1 MTFHEVK
8 LDANGNP
15 LYELDM
21 VEFEGKWY
29 VIEKRKGDYVLV
41 NDDTQI
47 QLMRVP
53 SSALFLVEHFF

>member
-21 VEFEGKWY
+21 VEFNGKWY
-29 VIEKRKGDYVLV
+29 TIEKHKGDYLLV
-41 NDDTQI
+41 NDETQI